1 MKSKRYPKEF
11 KDQLIKEAQET
22 GNVQQVAKRHEVS
35 PKTLYSWISQSKHKA
50 WQHTNGESRKTAIY
64 MPSHQ
69 EFKQLESENDKLKKL
84 LGEKDLEIAIMRD
97 LIKKKNPGFLTE
109 LK

>member
-11 KDQLIKEAQET
+11 KDQLIQEAQEI
-22 GNVQQVAKRHEVS
+22 GNVLQVAKRHEIS
-35 PKTLYSWISQSKHKA
+35 PKTLYGWLSQSKHKA
-50 WQHTNGESRKTAIY
+50 WQHTNGEAKKTAVY

-69 EFKQLESENDKLKKL
+69 EFKQLEKENDKLKKL

-97 LIKKKNPGFLTE
+97 LIKKKNPGFQTE
-109 LK
+109 SK